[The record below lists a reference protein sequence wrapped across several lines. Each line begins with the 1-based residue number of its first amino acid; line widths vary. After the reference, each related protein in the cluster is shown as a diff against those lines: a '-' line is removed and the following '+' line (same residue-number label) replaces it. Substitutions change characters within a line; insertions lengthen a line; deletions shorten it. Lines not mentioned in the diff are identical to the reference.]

1 MNRKEKILAYIHSAE
16 YIPLKL
22 RELEAV
28 LDVPK
33 EDREEFE
40 AVLKELCGE
49 GKVFET
55 KKGRYAPLKGGSSTA
70 AGRLVCNEK
79 GYFGFVI
86 CDDENAEDIFIAGDD
101 MGQALSGDRV
111 LARFDSKG
119 GGARHRREG
128 RVIKVLERGNK
139 IVVGVIYKEKD
150 GYLYMRPDSRKI
162 YAKIRVAAENAMTAR
177 IGDRAAAEITGYAD
191 NGKVFGKIASVLG
204 EEDDLKSH
212 VEGIIVSEGIKREF
226 DIETLREADKIPQSV
241 SAAMREGREDLR
253 DMLIFT
259 IDGDDA
265 RDFDDAVSLTLAENG
280 NYCLGVH
287 IADVSEYVR
296 EGSAAENEA
305 YERGASVYLAD
316 RVIPMLPEKL
326 SNGICSLNPNEDRL
340 TLSVF
345 MEITGDGTVAGH
357 KLCKSVIRSKER
369 MTYKNVNSIL
379 ENEDETLCERYKYML
394 PTLKSME
401 TLAEIL
407 RNKRIAGG
415 SINFDFPESRV
426 IVDENGVPVDIVRE
440 IRGVSNK
447 MIEEF
452 MIAANETIAE
462 YAFRSE
468 IPFVYRNHAAPSP
481 EKIAEFNEF
490 IRRFGLSI
498 KGGIDRD
505 VPIHPKAL
513 QRILDEVK
521 DTPRE
526 RLVSSTMLRS
536 LMKAEYSGVN
546 LGHFGLAAKYYCHF
560 TSPIRRYP
568 DLAIHRILKAFI
580 DGNLG
585 EDKISYLKGYT
596 AAAAV
601 RSSEREVTAEHAERD
616 VEDLMKTAYM
626 SRFVG
631 ETFDAIVAN
640 VTGFGMFVELENSV
654 EGLIRVENMTD
665 DYYEFDE
672 HANALIGRR
681 KNNVYTTGD
690 RIKAV
695 LARAD
700 VILRRIDFVPEKD
713 ADDKIL
719 KKLGAA
725 RETTKNAEKKTK
737 AKTKRG
743 KKYKRR
749 KKH

>member
-16 YIPLKL
+16 YIPLKFT
-22 RELEAV
+22 ELTVV
-28 LDVPK
+28 LSVPK
-33 EDREEFE
+33 EDEGEFE
-40 AVLKELCGE
+40 GILKELCTE
-49 GKVFET
+49 GKIFET
-55 KKGRYAPLKGGSSTA
+55 KKGRYAPVSGGLSTA

-86 CDDENAEDIFIAGDD
+86 CDDENSEDIFIPGDD
-101 MGQALSGDRV
+101 MGQALNGDRV
-111 LARFDSKG
+111 LVKFDTNG
-119 GGARHRREG
+119 GMSRHHREG

-139 IVVGVIYKEKD
+139 IIVGVIYKKKD
-150 GYLYMRPDSRKI
+150 RYLYMRPDSRKI
-162 YAKIRVAAENAMTAR
+162 YTKICIGEENSMTAQ
-177 IGDRAAAEITGYAD
+177 IGDRAAAEITGYDD
-191 NGKVFGKIASVLG
+191 NGMVFGEIASVLG
-204 EEDDLKSH
+204 REDDLKSC
-212 VEGIIVSEGIKREF
+212 VEGIIISEGIKQEF

-241 SAAMREGREDLR
+241 SAEMTKDREDLR

-265 RDFDDAVSLTLAENG
+265 RDFDDAVSLTITENG

-296 EGSAAENEA
+296 EGSSLDSEA
-305 YERGASVYLAD
+305 YERGTSVYLAD

-326 SNGICSLNPNEDRL
+326 SNGICSLNPNADRL

-345 MEITGDGTVAGH
+345 MEITGDGTVMGH
-357 KLCKSVIRSKER
+357 RLCKSVIRSKER
-369 MTYKNVNSIL
+369 MTYNNVNSIL
-379 ENEDETLCERYKYML
+379 EGEDETLCARYKYML

-401 TLAEIL
+401 TLAETL
-407 RNKRIAGG
+407 RSKRAVRG

-426 IVDENGVPVDIVRE
+426 IADENGIPVEIVRE

-452 MIAANETIAE
+452 MLAANETIAE
-462 YAFRSE
+462 YAFWSE
-468 IPFVYRNHAAPSP
+468 IPFVYRNHAAPSAD
-481 EKIAEFNEF
+481 KIAEFNEF

-498 KGGIDRD
+498 KGKIDRD
-505 VPIHPKAL
+505 NPIHPKAL

-521 DTPRE
+521 DTPQE
-526 RLVSSTMLRS
+526 RIVSSTMLRS
-536 LMKAEYSGVN
+536 LMKAEYSGEN

-568 DLAIHRILKAFI
+568 DLAIHRILKDFI
-580 DGNLG
+580 DGNLRN
-585 EDKISYLKGYT
+585 EKISYLKGYT
-596 AAAAV
+596 FEAAV
-601 RSSEREVTAEHAERD
+601 HSSEREATAEHAERD
-616 VEDLMKTAYM
+616 VEDLMKAAYM
-626 SRFVG
+626 SRFIG
-631 ETFDAIVAN
+631 ERFDGIVAN
-640 VTGFGMFVELENSV
+640 VTGFGMFVELDNSV
-654 EGLIRVENMTD
+654 EGLVRAENMTD

-690 RIKAV
+690 CVRVV

-700 VILRRIDFVPEKD
+700 VISRQIDFVLEKD
-713 ADDKIL
+713 ADDNIL
-719 KKLGAA
+719 KKIGAA
-725 RETTKNAEKKTK
+725 REIPKRAEKKTK
-737 AKTKRG
+737 NKTKRG